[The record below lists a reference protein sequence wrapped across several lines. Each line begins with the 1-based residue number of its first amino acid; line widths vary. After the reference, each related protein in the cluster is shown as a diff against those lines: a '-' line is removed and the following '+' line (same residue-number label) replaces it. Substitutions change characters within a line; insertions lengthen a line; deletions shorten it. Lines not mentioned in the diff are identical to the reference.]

1 MDLSTDLQAGT
12 VPIILHLILDQITK
26 ATAAIPTA
34 LTHTTDRAIKR
45 TTIEAWDININK
57 DMTKE
62 TRTTKTGM
70 ITIKT
75 EKGLTTED
83 NQINTSITGT
93 NQKHKL
99 SSNMQT
105 RTYLK

>member
-12 VPIILHLILDQITK
+12 VPIILHLILDQITE
-26 ATAAIPTA
+26 ATATIPIA
-34 LTHTTDRAIKR
+34 PIHTTDRP
-45 TTIEAWDININK
+45 TTGTIETGDTNITQ

-70 ITIKT
+70 ITIKIET
-75 EKGLTTED
+75 GLTTED
-83 NQINTSITGT
+83 DQINTSITGT

-99 SSNMQT
+99 SSNIQT